1 MLLRKIAASLLSTL
15 FFLETGYALTIDSF
29 AEEAAVSSTATLG
42 ASRSIHVV
50 SSSALGGG
58 RSLTAIKSG
67 AGSGATV
74 VSMGEGSLSHMQG
87 FHGGA
92 SSITWDG
99 DLDPIKV
106 TPTGLGSID
115 LTQDGGTALR
125 INVLFFNYPLNS
137 PMEVAVRLYDAGAA
151 DGSKFSEVTL
161 QLAQPLIAEGASPL
175 TFEIP
180 FQNFRGS
187 GQSLIAP
194 VGGAAVIA
202 TTTVG
207 PHGPSRVNAV
217 GAISMFFRG
226 ESNNRGPY
234 VIVKSVTTNGR
245 CLSAPREDG
254 RVVDEC
260 GVCVESPNVHSGKDR
275 CGICLY
281 GAGGYNYANEKVT
294 DACGLCPGESNYRLP
309 GGNRDECE
317 VCFDGP
323 PPYSY
328 RNVRDVCGVCGGGE
342 TSLARCS
349 AGTENCS
356 LVPPT
361 SQILGFERQV
371 VAEANKLR
379 ARFSSAQGRFTR
391 ARCSGSLFGASRHVA
406 RAHKSIVKKA
416 ERMFRGT
423 IAICNGV
430 CATISYAPRINK
442 LTAHFRLMERENL
455 SAARKV
461 EQCYQRLRKS
471 PPAQGTA
478 RETSQAIVVS
488 RGALQAVHTAS
499 SQARVC
505 KTK

>member
-15 FFLETGYALTIDSF
+15 FFLQSGNALTIDSF
-29 AEEAAVSSTATLG
+29 SEEAAVSSTATLG

-67 AGSGATV
+67 VGSGTTV
-74 VSMGEGSLSHMQG
+74 ISMGEGTLSHMQG

-99 DLDPIKV
+99 DLDPTKV
-106 TPTGLGSID
+106 SPTGLGSID

-125 INVLFFNYPLNS
+125 IGVQFFNFPFNNPIEL
-137 PMEVAVRLYDAGAA
+137 AVRFYDAGAA
-151 DGSKFSEVTL
+151 DGSKYSEVTL
-161 QLAQPLIAEGASPL
+161 QLAQPLVADGAPPL
-175 TFEIP
+175 ILDIP
-180 FQNFRGS
+180 FKNFRAS
-187 GQSLIAP
+187 GQSMIVP
-194 VGGAAVIA
+194 VGGAAVAA

-226 ESNNRGPY
+226 ESNNQRPY
-234 VIVKSVTTNGR
+234 VIVKSLTTNGR
-245 CLSAPREDG
+245 CSSTPREDG

-260 GVCVESPNVHSGKDR
+260 GVCMESPNVHSGKDR

-281 GAGGYNYANEKVT
+281 GPSGYNYADEKVT
-294 DACGLCPGESNYRLP
+294 DGCGLCPGESNYRLP
-309 GGNRDECE
+309 GGNRDACG

-323 PPYSY
+323 APYSY
-328 RNVRDVCGVCGGGE
+328 RSILDVCGVCGGGE
-342 TSLARCS
+342 TSLTQCS
-349 AGTENCS
+349 AGTENCAV
-356 LVPPT
+356 VPPT
-361 SQILGFERQV
+361 SQILGFEKRV
-371 VAEANKLR
+371 IAEANKLR
-379 ARFSSAQGRFTR
+379 ARFSSAHGSFTR
-391 ARCSGSLFGASRHVA
+391 ARCSGSLVGASRHVA
-406 RAHKSIVKKA
+406 RAHQSIVKKA

-430 CATISYAPRINK
+430 CATISYAPRINT
-442 LTAHFRLMERENL
+442 LTTYFRLMERENL

-461 EQCYQRLRKS
+461 DRCYQQLKKL
-471 PPAQGTA
+471 PPVQGTA

-488 RGALQAVHTAS
+488 RGALEAVHAAS
-499 SQARVC
+499 SRARVC
-505 KTK
+505 KGT